1 MKTDDFT
8 EGVAAFMEKR
18 EAGVHR
24 RARQR
29 LHPVQLVVHDDLRR
43 FRLTVL
49 FRLLLA
55 LPHLVLA
62 TLWLYLA
69 LSVAVVNWFVA
80 LSRGETVHGLHDWTA
95 RCVRYWTQVQ
105 AYTWLIAD
113 PLPGLSRLARHVS
126 GRSRRRAA
134 GAAGAL
140 DDAAPPDPRDPRVR
154 VDVRLRV
161 VLQVVA
167 VIALVR
173 GASRSAACPR
183 GMRDLM
189 AYCLRYQ
196 AQTYAYLFL
205 LTSRYPLA
213 RRRERLPGRG
223 GLET

>member
-8 EGVAAFMEKR
+8 EGVAAFVEKR
-18 EAGVHR
+18 EVAFTG
-24 RARQR
+24 ASAAP
-29 LHPVQLVVHDDLRR
+29 LHPVQLVVRDDLRR

-69 LSVAVVNWFVA
+69 LPVAVVNWFVA
-80 LSRGETVHGLHDWTA
+80 LSRGETVHGLHDWTT

-113 PLPGLSRLARHVS
+113 PYPGFRGWPGTYPVD
-126 GRSRRRAA
+126 
-134 GAAGAL
+134 L
-140 DDAAPPDPRDPRVR
+140 DVAPPVPQARWTTLL
-154 VDVRLRV
+154 RLILAIPAYV
-161 VLQVVA
+161 LMVVFGIVLQVVA
-167 VIALVR
+167 VIAWFACLALGR
-173 GASRSAACPR
+173 CPR

-205 LTSRYPLA
+205 LTSRYPSLA
-213 RRRERLPGRG
+213 GGSGFREEG
-223 GLET
+223 